1 MANGGGTHT
10 VMPKKLAQALMEAG
24 MKHFDAGG
32 EFPIFGDPGR
42 DGTDGPLV
50 QQDPTVPNSPLVPQ
64 PQPHAPAAPSSAS
77 MNGVPIGGPGA
88 YGQDVG
94 GSRAIQGIGAPNIYM
109 QPNLPYQL
117 QNAWDN
123 SQVTGANQRMMSQDL
138 QNQAMGIGGPA
149 PEQTMLNQQTG
160 INTANQAAL
169 MAGQR
174 GASSNPALM
183 AKMIAQQGAMN
194 QQGAVGQGATMA
206 QQRMMGAQNQR
217 MQLEQAQAQNYLQSQ
232 NIMQGAVASQNRDI
246 TSGVLGAEGI
256 QNAQNMQNNNMQ
268 NQLMGGLLSGIA
280 AGGTYAAFAA
290 ANKGGKVPR
299 SKGYDLGGIVRYDA
313 AGDPSGPSQPSDS
326 GTNPLSSIM
335 GGVQG
340 AANLK
345 GLMGSGGGGGSS
357 NGQFSDTSSYAATAD
372 QFDGGGKIPGKSEVS
387 GNSPTN
393 DKVPALLSPGEVV
406 IDKETLND
414 KGAIGKAARMVADHI
429 AQRNKTNGD
438 SMTKDGTKKAGEFM
452 KHLKTEKKGYGGVI
466 SSRACGGK
474 V

>member
-94 GSRAIQGIGAPNIYM
+94 GSRTINGIGAPNIYM

-160 INTANQAAL
+160 ANTANQAAL

-232 NIMQGAVASQNRDI
+232 NIMQGALASQNRDV
-246 TSGVLGAEGI
+246 TTGVLGAEQI
-256 QNAQNMQNNNMQ
+256 QNAQNMQANNANS
-268 NQLMGGLLSGIA
+268 QLMGGVLG
-280 AGGTYAAFAA
+280 AGALIGGAMLMGAPAGVY
-290 ANKGGKVPR
+290 KGGKIEKP
-299 SKGYDLGGIVRYDA
+299 KGYDLGGIVRYDA

-326 GTNPLSSIM
+326 GGSPMSSVM
-335 GGVQG
+335 GGLQG
-340 AANLK
+340 AASLK
-345 GLMGSGGGGGSS
+345 GLMGGSGGSS
-357 NGQFSDTSSYAATAD
+357 GNGQYSSTLSGEAK
-372 QFDGGGKIPGKSEVS
+372 GGKISGKSEVP
-387 GNSPTN
+387 GNSPEN

-406 IDKETLND
+406 IDKETLAD

-466 SSRACGGK
+466 SSRACGGR